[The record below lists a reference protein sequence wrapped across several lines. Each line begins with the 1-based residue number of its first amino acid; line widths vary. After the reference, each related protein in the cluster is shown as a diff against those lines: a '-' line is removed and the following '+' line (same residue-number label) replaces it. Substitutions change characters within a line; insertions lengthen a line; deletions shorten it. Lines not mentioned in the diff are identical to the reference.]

1 MPCLSVAGC
10 WIAVCQCI
18 ILWIGM
24 WWNSLSGV
32 YKQCFALDNISY
44 VLDWL
49 QSQPISTVS
58 TSLAEHCIHGC
69 FPDVP
74 GLAMAPWFSSSCCSK
89 EPFGIVCRKS
99 TYLLLLSLTP
109 VFFTGWMSFM
119 PPNQQHQ
126 STGPQPLLIRWFL
139 KEGDVLYT
147 SSPTLVHSTSLISAV
162 IIIQMLSHWV
172 IATVLHVEQ
181 TVASWSVS
189 EAGIL
194 LWMSVWWK
202 PWPTLT
208 RLGRTWCCGGWAG
221 WEKRWC
227 QADG

>member
-49 QSQPISTVS
+49 QSQPISTIS

-99 TYLLLLSLTP
+99 TYLLLVSLAP
-109 VFFTGWMSFM
+109 VFYR
-119 PPNQQHQ
+119 
-126 STGPQPLLIRWFL
+126 L
-139 KEGDVLYT
+139 DVLHATHPTASKHWT
-147 SSPTLVHSTSLISAV
+147 SAFVDTLIPEGRRRSL
-162 IIIQMLSHWV
+162 H
-172 IATVLHVEQ
+172 
-181 TVASWSVS
+181 
-189 EAGIL
+189 
-194 LWMSVWWK
+194 
-202 PWPTLT
+202 
-208 RLGRTWCCGGWAG
+208 
-221 WEKRWC
+221 
-227 QADG
+227 